1 MINIT
6 NLSKNYGAK
15 VLFENISLNINQ
27 GEKIG
32 LIGPN
37 GTGKSTLFSLILQEI
52 ESSKGEVRV
61 NKGVHIGYL
70 PQELSFSRPD
80 IKVLDGIPPVT
91 PAADSVRGGE
101 AEKSEHTVLTE
112 LTEGDERIMRLNKEK
127 EALESKNEAGS
138 KRYGEVLH
146 ELETLGFFE
155 LEHKAEKI
163 LSGLGFKE
171 RDFNRPISQMSGGWQ
186 MRALLAKLLTYHYD
200 LLLLDEPTNYLD
212 LNAALWLKDYLAA
225 FRGTFIMISHDRAF
239 LTDVTN
245 YTLILENGSI
255 FKVQGNYEH
264 YEEIKAQKRTHLVKQ
279 SKEQDKKMQQ
289 LEKFVARFHA
299 QPNKAASVRA
309 KRRVL
314 EKMDEDKIV
323 LPPDPRQSIHNFV
336 FPQTRR
342 SGHRVISLEGI
353 SKAYGDIQV
362 YKDLGFEITQ
372 GEKAVLAGENG
383 AGKSTLLKILAGIA
397 GIDSGNRVVGHNV
410 DIGYFSQARTDVLN
424 IENTVL
430 QEAYSA
436 APGYMIEES
445 IRTILG
451 AFLFSGD
458 DAEKKVKVLSGG
470 EKSRLILAKLLIN
483 PPNFLLLDEPTTH
496 LDVDAVE
503 ALVRALKNYE
513 GTIVFISHDI
523 YFVSSVANNVF
534 EVKEGRIRK
543 FPGTFDYYLEKR
555 DTFVDT
561 EEVKKSKTI
570 SHKLVDE
577 VTGKAKAEEHLR
589 KAEEKKRK
597 ANNSLIRDRINKLL
611 KKKEEL
617 ELESYAKARALSNPH
632 FYRDEETAKEYGR
645 RMKEI
650 EKLNLEIDSQIKALE
665 NQII

>member
-1 MINIT
+1 MADDSEKKFITHMINIT
-6 NLSKNYGAK
+6 NLSKNYGPK
-15 VLFENISLNINQ
+15 ILFKDVSLNINP

-52 ESSKGEVRV
+52 ETSAGEVRL

-70 PQELSFSRPD
+70 PQEASF
-80 IKVLDGIPPVT
+80 T
-91 PAADSVRGGE
+91 
-101 AEKSEHTVLTE
+101 SERTVLAE
-112 LTEGDERIMRLNKEK
+112 LTEGNERIMRFKKEK
-127 EALESKNEAGS
+127 EALESANQAGS
-138 KRYGEVLH
+138 KRYGEILH

-155 LEHKAEKI
+155 LEHKAKKI

-171 RDFNRPISQMSGGWQ
+171 RDFNRPIVQMSGGWQ

-212 LNAALWLKDYLAA
+212 LNAALWLKDYLAG
-225 FRGTFIMISHDRAF
+225 FRGTFIMISHDKAF

-255 FKVQGNYEH
+255 TKVHGNYEH

-279 SKEQDKKMQQ
+279 SKEQDKKIEQ

-314 EKMDEDKIV
+314 EKMDEEKVV
-323 LPPDPRQSIHNFV
+323 LPPEHRQSISSFT

-342 SGHRVISLEGI
+342 SGHLVIRLEGI
-353 SKAYGDIQV
+353 SKVYGDIRV
-362 YKDLGFEITQ
+362 YEGLDFEITQ

-383 AGKSTLLKILAGIA
+383 AGKSTLLKILAGIVQ
-397 GIDSGNRVVGHNV
+397 IDSGNRVLGHNV
-410 DIGYFSQARTDVLN
+410 DIGYFSQTRTDVLN

-436 APGYMIEES
+436 APGYMAEES
-445 IRTILG
+445 VRTILG

-458 DAEKKVKVLSGG
+458 DAQKKVKVLSGG

-496 LDVDAVE
+496 LDVDAVD

-534 EVKEGRIRK
+534 EVKSGRIRK

-555 DTFVDT
+555 DTLTDR
-561 EEVKKSKTI
+561 ENPAKPKPKSAKPIDEVK
-570 SHKLVDE
+570 E
-577 VTGKAKAEEHLR
+577 KAKADEHLL
-589 KAEEKKRK
+589 KSQEKKRK
-597 ANNSLIRDRINKLL
+597 ANNSVIRDQVNKIL
-611 KKKEEL
+611 KKREEL
-617 ELESYAKARALSNPH
+617 ELENYAKARALSNPH

-650 EKLNLEIDSQIKALE
+650 EKFLQEMDTEIKALE

>member
-6 NLSKNYGAK
+6 NLSKNYGPK
-15 VLFENISLNINQ
+15 ILFKDVSLNINQ

-37 GTGKSTLFSLILQEI
+37 GTGKSTLFSLIQQEI
-52 ESSKGEVRV
+52 ETSSGEVRL

-70 PQELSFSRPD
+70 PQEASF
-80 IKVLDGIPPVT
+80 T
-91 PAADSVRGGE
+91 
-101 AEKSEHTVLTE
+101 SERTVIAE
-112 LTEGDERIMRLNKEK
+112 LTEGDERIMRFKNEK
-127 EALESKNEAGS
+127 EALESANEAGS
-138 KRYGEVLH
+138 NRYGEILH

-155 LEHKAEKI
+155 LEHRAEKI

-171 RDFNRPISQMSGGWQ
+171 VDFNRPIAQMSGGWQ
-186 MRALLAKLLTYHYD
+186 MRTLLAKLLTYHYD

-212 LNAALWLKDYLAA
+212 LNAALWLKDYLAG

-245 YTLILENGSI
+245 YTLILESGSI
-255 FKVQGNYEH
+255 TKVHGNFQH
-264 YEEIKAQKRTHLVKQ
+264 YEEIKAQKRIHLVKQ
-279 SKEQDKKMQQ
+279 SKEQDKKIEQ

-314 EKMDEDKIV
+314 ERMDEEKVIV
-323 LPPDPRQSIHNFV
+323 PPDPRQSIGNFT

-342 SGHRVISLEGI
+342 SGHRVIKLEGV
-353 SKAYGDIQV
+353 SKTYGDIRV
-362 YKDLGFEITQ
+362 YEGLDFEITQ

-383 AGKSTLLKILAGIA
+383 AGKSTLLKILAGIVQ
-397 GIDSGNRVVGHNV
+397 IDSGNRVLGHNV
-410 DIGYFSQARTDVLN
+410 DIGYFSQTRTDVLN
-424 IENTVL
+424 VENTVL

-436 APGYMIEES
+436 APGYTGEES

-496 LDVDAVE
+496 LDVDAVD

-534 EVKEGRIRK
+534 EVKSGGIRK
-543 FPGTFDYYLEKR
+543 FPGTFDYYLQKR
-555 DTFVDT
+555 DTLTDTGNAARSKPRPAKQVDGIKEKVK
-561 EEVKKSKTI
+561 EEEQLLK
-570 SHKLVDE
+570 
-577 VTGKAKAEEHLR
+577 GQ
-589 KAEEKKRK
+589 EKKRK
-597 ANNSLIRDRINKLL
+597 ANNSIIRDKINKIL
-611 KKKEEL
+611 KKKEDL

-632 FYRDEETAKEYGR
+632 FYRDEEIAKEYGR

-650 EKLNLEIDSQIKALE
+650 ERLFQEMDVQIKALE